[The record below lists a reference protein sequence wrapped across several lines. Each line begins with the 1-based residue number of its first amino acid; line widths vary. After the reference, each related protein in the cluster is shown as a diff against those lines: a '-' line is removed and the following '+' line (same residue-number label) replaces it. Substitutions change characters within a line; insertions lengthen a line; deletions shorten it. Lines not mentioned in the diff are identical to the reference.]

1 MHRGLI
7 GLLPDG
13 AAARVEIGSV
23 LGGASMAMREG
34 GRFGADDGGRLL
46 SSFCLASR
54 SCGPGVSQAMKKHSR
69 TIFSHTGLSIGRR
82 GCGDEGQAERDT

>member
-1 MHRGLI
+1 MHPGLI

-13 AAARVEIGSV
+13 AATRVESGSV

-46 SSFCLASR
+46 SFLL
-54 SCGPGVSQAMKKHSR
+54 SCVALLR
-69 TIFSHTGLSIGRR
+69 AGRVP
-82 GCGDEGQAERDT
+82 GDEEAIADDFLAHGFVHRQARMW